1 MPASRD
7 PAMEST
13 SESDFQLLQAIVQE
27 ILTTRDLK
35 DLLWTIVRAVGDQL
49 GIYYVSIALLEQGR
63 LVFRSAHGGD
73 LDNRQLFADLDS
85 ETMTLPV
92 DKGLVGRAVRD
103 RATVRVDDVSTDPD
117 YFGVDF
123 LPHTRSEVSIP
134 IVSHDRVLGVMD
146 AQATDLAAFDDRA
159 VRQLELLAPLIGVAL
174 ENARVIGRLED
185 QNRHLAL
192 SAAVSRIAVGATD
205 VGDLARRVS
214 IRLREEFGVQFVGV
228 TVLDP
233 AGAQLELVG
242 CVMAPGFEGSP
253 PTTWS
258 LEHRLL
264 GRAVASEC
272 TLVFDAEVE
281 PSREGG
287 FSDASQ
293 SEIAVPLKSGGKV
306 VGVLHL
312 VSTQRSR
319 FDPNDAQVLEA
330 LAGPIAHALA
340 NAVALMR
347 ISELRN
353 DLSSMIVHDVR
364 NPLMVVLTALKVLER
379 VPAVQE
385 DTRCQRYLRNAGAAG
400 DEVLRLVG
408 SLLDIQKLESGE
420 LSLQRTEFNLGD
432 VVSRVVVNNRIL
444 AEVEEVSLDYHAEP
458 DLPAVRADLD
468 LVLRTV
474 ENLVGNSVKFTP
486 SGGTVLVA
494 VKAATREELG
504 LHLPGVHHGVLVE
517 VRDSGE
523 GIPLEEQTRI
533 FEKFGV
539 VESRK
544 RRVKVSTGLGL
555 ALCKLVVTTHGGAI
569 WVDSQVGQ
577 GSRFAFIL
585 PME

>member
-1 MPASRD
+1 MPVPRD
-7 PAMEST
+7 PAP
-13 SESDFQLLQAIVQE
+13 ESDFQLLQAIAQE
-27 ILTTRDLK
+27 ILATRDIK

-49 GIYYVSIALLEQGR
+49 GIYYVTIALLEEGR
-63 LVFRSAHGGD
+63 LVFRSAHGGG
-73 LDNRQLFADLDS
+73 LDNRKLFEDLDT
-85 ETMTLPV
+85 EAMTLPAGT
-92 DKGLVGRAVRD
+92 GLAGRAMRQ
-103 RATVRVDDVSTDPD
+103 RATVRVDDVAQDPD
-117 YFGVDF
+117 YYAVDF
-123 LPHTRSEVSIP
+123 LPDTRSEVAIP
-134 IVSHDRVLGVMD
+134 IVNCDQVLGVLD
-146 AQATDLAAFDDRA
+146 AQATALAAFDDRA

-174 ENARVIGRLED
+174 ENARVIDRLEA
-185 QNRHLAL
+185 QNRQLAL

-205 VGDLARRVS
+205 VEDLARRVS
-214 IRLREEFGVQFVGV
+214 IRLREELGVQFVGV
-228 TVLDP
+228 SVLDP
-233 AGAQLELVG
+233 AGALLELVG
-242 CVMAPGFEGSP
+242 SAMEPGFVTAP

-272 TLVFDAEVE
+272 TLVLDAEVE

-293 SEIAVPLKSGGKV
+293 SEIAVPLQSGGKV

-312 VSTQRSR
+312 VSAQRAR
-319 FDPNDAQVLEA
+319 FDPDDAQVLEA
-330 LAGPIAHALA
+330 VAGPIAHALA

-379 VPAVQE
+379 VTAVQE
-385 DTRCQRYLRNAGAAG
+385 DARCQRYLRNAGVAG

-420 LSLQRTEFNLGD
+420 LSLQLTEFCMGD
-432 VVSRVVVNNRIL
+432 VVARVVANSRIL
-444 AEVEEVSLDYHAEP
+444 AEVEEVTLDYHTAPEQ
-458 DLPAVRADLD
+458 PAVRADLD

-474 ENLVGNSVKFTP
+474 ENLVGNALKFTP
-486 SGGTVLVA
+486 SGGAVQVA
-494 VKAATREELG
+494 VRLATREELG
-504 LHLPGVHHGVLVE
+504 EHLVGVQRGVLVE

-523 GIPLEEQTRI
+523 GIPAEEQTRI

-569 WVDSQVGQ
+569 WVDSQLGQ

-585 PME
+585 PMG

>member
-7 PAMEST
+7 PAP
-13 SESDFQLLQAIVQE
+13 ESDFQLLQAIAQE

-35 DLLWTIVRAVGDQL
+35 DLLWTIVRVVGDQL
-49 GIYYVSIALLEQGR
+49 GIYYVTIALLEEGR
-63 LVFRSAHGGD
+63 LVFRSAHGGG
-73 LDNRQLFADLDS
+73 LDNEQLFAGQDAES
-85 ETMTLPV
+85 MTLPAGQ
-92 DKGLVGRAVRD
+92 GLVGRAMRE
-103 RATVRVDDVSTDPD
+103 RATVRVDDVSADPD
-117 YFGVDF
+117 YCAVDF
-123 LPHTRSEVSIP
+123 LSDTRSEVSIP
-134 IVSHDRVLGVMD
+134 IVSDDRVLGVLD
-146 AQATDLAAFDDRA
+146 AQATELAGFDDRA

-174 ENARVIGRLED
+174 ESARVIGRLED
-185 QNRHLAL
+185 QNRQLAL

-205 VGDLARRVS
+205 VEDLARRVS
-214 IRLREEFGVQFVGV
+214 VRLREEFGVQFVGV
-228 TVLDP
+228 SVLDR
-233 AGAQLELVG
+233 AGAQLALVG
-242 CVMAPGFEGSP
+242 CAMEPGFVAEP

-258 LEHRLL
+258 VEHRLL

-281 PSREGG
+281 PSREEG

-312 VSTQRSR
+312 VSTQRGW
-319 FDPNDAQVLEA
+319 FDPDDAQVLEA

-379 VPAVQE
+379 VPSVQE
-385 DTRCQRYLRNAGAAG
+385 DTRCQRYLRNAGVAG

-408 SLLDIQKLESGE
+408 SLLDIQKLEFGE

-432 VVSRVVVNNRIL
+432 VVARVVTNNRIL
-444 AEVEEVSLDYHAEP
+444 AEVEEVSLDYHAGPE
-458 DLPAVRADLD
+458 LPAVRADLD

-474 ENLVGNSVKFTP
+474 ENLVGNAVKFTP
-486 SGGTVLVA
+486 SGGAVRVA
-494 VKAATREELG
+494 VQSATREELG
-504 LHLPGVHHGVLVE
+504 QHLPGAQRGVLVE

-523 GIPLEEQTRI
+523 GIPVEEQTRI

>member
-1 MPASRD
+1 MPSPVAPS
-7 PAMEST
+7 P
-13 SESDFQLLQAIVQE
+13 ESDFQLLQAVAQE

-35 DLLWTIVRAVGDQL
+35 DLLWTIVRAVSDQT
-49 GIYYVSIALLEQGR
+49 GIYYVSIALLEEGR

-73 LDNRQLFADLDS
+73 LDNRQLFASLGT
-85 ETMTLPV
+85 EAMTLPAG
-92 DKGLVGRAVRD
+92 KGLVGRAVGQ
-103 RATVRVDDVSTDPD
+103 RATVRVDDVSQEPD
-117 YFGVDF
+117 YYAVEF
-123 LPHTRSEVSIP
+123 LPDTRSEVVVP
-134 IVSHDRVLGVMD
+134 IVSRDRVLGVLD
-146 AQATDLAAFDDRA
+146 VQAKTVAAFDQRT
-159 VRQLELLAPLIGVAL
+159 VQQLELLAPLIGMAL
-174 ENARVIGRLED
+174 ENARVVDRLED
-185 QNRHLAL
+185 QNQQLAL

-205 VGDLARRVS
+205 VEDLARRVS

-228 TVLDP
+228 TVLDA
-233 AGAQLELVG
+233 AGVVLELMG
-242 CVMAPGFEGSP
+242 SAMQPGFDVAP
-253 PTTWS
+253 PTTWP
-258 LEHRLL
+258 LDHRLV

-281 PSREGG
+281 PNREGG

-293 SEIAVPLKSGGKV
+293 SEIAVPLLSGGKV

-312 VSTQRSR
+312 VSGERGR
-319 FDPNDAQVLEA
+319 FDPDDAQALEA

-364 NPLMVVLTALKVLER
+364 NPLMVVLTALKVLDR
-379 VPAVQE
+379 VDAVQQ
-385 DTRCQRYLRNAGAAG
+385 DARCQRYLRNAGVAG

-420 LSLQRTEFNLGD
+420 LSLQRTEFGLGD
-432 VVSRVVVNNRIL
+432 VVARVVTNNRIL
-444 AEVEEVSLDYHAEP
+444 AEVEEVSLDYNTAP
-458 DLPAVRADLD
+458 DVPAIRADLD

-474 ENLVGNSVKFTP
+474 ENLVGNAVKFTP
-486 SGGTVLVA
+486 GGGVVQVSVRLA
-494 VKAATREELG
+494 RREELEV
-504 LHLPGVHHGVLVE
+504 HLANVERGVLVE

-523 GIPLEEQTRI
+523 GIPAEEQTRI

-569 WVDSQVGQ
+569 WVDSQPGK

-585 PME
+585 PLG

>member
-1 MPASRD
+1 MPVDRD
-7 PAMEST
+7 SAPET
-13 SESDFQLLQAIVQE
+13 DFLLLQAIAQE
-27 ILTTRDLK
+27 ILSTRDLK
-35 DLLWTIVRAVGDQL
+35 DLLWTVVRAVSDQL
-49 GIYYVSIALLEQGR
+49 GIYYVSIALLEEGR
-63 LVFRSAHGGD
+63 LVFRSAHGGG
-73 LDNRQLFADLDS
+73 LDNVRLFAGRDAGA
-85 ETMTLPV
+85 MTLPV
-92 DKGLVGRAVRD
+92 GKGLVGRAVKL
-103 RATVRVDDVSTDPD
+103 RATVRVDDVRLESDF
-117 YFGVDF
+117 YAVDF
-123 LPHTRSEVSIP
+123 LPDTRSEVAIP
-134 IVSHDRVLGVMD
+134 IVSNDRVLGVLD
-146 AQATDLAAFDDRA
+146 VQATTVAAFDVRA
-159 VRQLELLAPLIGVAL
+159 VRQLELLAPLIGVAM
-174 ENARVIGRLED
+174 ENARVIDRLED
-185 QNRHLAL
+185 KNRQLAL

-205 VGDLARRVS
+205 VEDLARRVS
-214 IRLREEFGVQFVGV
+214 IRLREELGVEFVGV

-233 AGAQLELVG
+233 AGTLLELVG
-242 CVMAPGFEGSP
+242 CAMAPGFVETP
-253 PTTWS
+253 PTSWA
-258 LEHRLL
+258 LDHRLL
-264 GRAVASEC
+264 GRAAVSEC
-272 TLVFDAEVE
+272 TLVFDADVE

-293 SEIAVPLKSGGKV
+293 SEMAVPLKSGGRV

-312 VSTQRSR
+312 VSTQTSR
-319 FDPNDAQVLEA
+319 FDPDDAQVLEA

-379 VPAVQE
+379 VPSVQE

-420 LSLQRTEFNLGD
+420 LSLQLTEFGLGD
-432 VVSRVVVNNRIL
+432 VVARVVANNRIL
-444 AEVEEVSLDYHAEP
+444 AEVEEVSLDYRAEP

-474 ENLVGNSVKFTP
+474 ENLVGNAVKFTP
-486 SGGTVLVA
+486 SGGAVQVA
-494 VKAATREELG
+494 VQPASRAELSA
-504 LHLPGVHHGVLVE
+504 HLPGVQSGVLVE

-523 GIPLEEQTRI
+523 GIPAEEQLRI

-569 WVDSQVGQ
+569 WVDSQLGQ

-585 PME
+585 PQD

>member
-1 MPASRD
+1 MPAPRD
-7 PAMEST
+7 PAP
-13 SESDFQLLQAIVQE
+13 ESDFQLLGAIAQK
-27 ILTTRDLK
+27 ILSTRDLK
-35 DLLWTIVRAVGDQL
+35 DLLWTVVRAVSDQL
-49 GIYYVSIALLEQGR
+49 GIYYVSIALLEEGR
-63 LVFRSAHGGD
+63 LVFRSAHGGG
-73 LDNRQLFADLDS
+73 LDNVQLFAGRDA
-85 ETMTLPV
+85 EAMTLPV
-92 DKGLVGRAVRD
+92 GRGLVGRAVKR
-103 RATVRVDDVSTDPD
+103 RATERVDDVRLDPD
-117 YFGVDF
+117 FYAVDF
-123 LPHTRSEVSIP
+123 LPDTRSEVAIP
-134 IVSHDRVLGVMD
+134 IVSHDRVLGVLD
-146 AQATDLAAFDDRA
+146 VQATTVAAFDERA
-159 VRQLELLAPLIGVAL
+159 VRQLELLAPLVGVAL
-174 ENARVIGRLED
+174 ENARVIDRLED
-185 QNRHLAL
+185 QNRQLAL
-192 SAAVSRIAVGATD
+192 SAAVSRIAVGASD
-205 VGDLARRVS
+205 VDDLARRVS
-214 IRLREEFGVQFVGV
+214 IRLREELGVEFVGV

-233 AGAQLELVG
+233 AGTLLELVG
-242 CVMAPGFEGSP
+242 CAMAPGFVETP
-253 PTTWS
+253 PTSWA

-264 GRAVASEC
+264 GRAVVSEC
-272 TLVFDAEVE
+272 TLVFDADVE

-293 SEIAVPLKSGGKV
+293 SEMAVPLTSGGKV

-312 VSTQRSR
+312 VSTQPSR
-319 FDPNDAQVLEA
+319 FDPDDAQVLEA

-379 VPAVQE
+379 VPSVQE

-420 LSLQRTEFNLGD
+420 LTLQRTEFGLGD
-432 VVSRVVVNNRIL
+432 VVARVVANNRIL
-444 AEVEEVSLDYHAEP
+444 AEVEEVSLDYHRSP

-474 ENLVGNSVKFTP
+474 ENLVGNAVKFTP
-486 SGGTVLVA
+486 SGGAVQVA
-494 VKAATREELG
+494 VQLATRSELSE
-504 LHLPGVHHGVLVE
+504 HLPGVQSGVLVE

-523 GIPLEEQTRI
+523 GIPEEEQLRI

-544 RRVKVSTGLGL
+544 RRVKFSTGLGL

-569 WVDSQVGQ
+569 WVDSQLGH

-585 PME
+585 PQD